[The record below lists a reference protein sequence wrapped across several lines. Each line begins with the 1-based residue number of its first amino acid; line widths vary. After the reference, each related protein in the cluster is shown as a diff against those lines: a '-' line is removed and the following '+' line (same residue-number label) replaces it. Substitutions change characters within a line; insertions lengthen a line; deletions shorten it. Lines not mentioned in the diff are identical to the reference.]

1 MFALLNTISDFL
13 KPETLYHI
21 IAFFAVIT
29 IVFVCLIFWYLWQ
42 KKKNF
47 FLRKAIQKSFELWLS
62 KIMLEED
69 ESENIPFHIP
79 AKFTKHFKNP
89 AKRQFLIDEL
99 ITMKRNFT
107 GGPGDNLI
115 KLYLQLGLKK
125 DSLSKFQS
133 LVWHK
138 KAKGINELYVMHQED
153 MIPKIFKHTNNANE
167 FVRMEAQTAM
177 ISFLGFEGLRFL
189 DVVTFPISDWQQV
202 KILEQLRPLDVGEMK
217 NLDKWLSSSNDTVI
231 IFALKLADIY
241 QQFQVYEQ
249 VVKCLGH
256 QDEKIRVQ
264 AVQTMVRIEEEDTA
278 STLAEQYFKEKF
290 TNRLNILNNI
300 IAVASDKEKG
310 FLLRQLDDE
319 NDFLKLG
326 AARVIG
332 RCCTN
337 GMEMLQQKA
346 LAQPQ
351 PYEQIYHHVK
361 RELAR

>member
-1 MFALLNTISDFL
+1 
-13 KPETLYHI
+13 
-21 IAFFAVIT
+21 
-29 IVFVCLIFWYLWQ
+29 VCLIYWYLWQ

-69 ESENIPFHIP
+69 DTKEIPFHIP
-79 AKFTKHFKNP
+79 AKFVKHFKNP
-89 AKRQFLIDEL
+89 AKRQFLIEEL
-99 ITMKRNFT
+99 INMKRNFT
-107 GGPGDNLI
+107 GGTGDNI
-115 KLYLQLGLKK
+115 VKLYLQLGLKK
-125 DSLSKFQS
+125 DSLAKFQS
-133 LVWHK
+133 LTWHK
-138 KAKGINELYVMHQED
+138 KARGIHELYVMQQED
-153 MIPKIFKHTNNANE
+153 VIPKIFKHTNNPNE

-189 DVVTFPISDWQQV
+189 DVVTFPISDWQQI

-217 NLDKWLSSSNDTVI
+217 GIDKWLSSANDTVI

-249 VVKCLGH
+249 VAKCLEH
-256 QDEKIRVQ
+256 KEEKIRIQ
-264 AVQTMVRIEEEDTA
+264 AVQTLVRIEEETTA

-300 IAVASDKEKG
+300 IEIATDNEKS

-319 NDFLKLG
+319 NNFLKLG

-332 RCCTN
+332 RCCQN
-337 GMEMLQQKA
+337 GMSILQQKA
-346 LAQPQ
+346 LEQPE
-351 PYEQIYHHVK
+351 PYEQIYYHVK
-361 RELAR
+361 REFGK